1 MKIKVD
7 LIGGGK
13 TGPECLIIN
22 LTAVTLGEKSE
33 LANCLVLTELQM
45 QDVHFHNP
53 VESDF

>member
-1 MKIKVD
+1 MVYWIQQ
-7 LIGGGK
+7 LRA
-13 TGPECLIIN
+13 ECLIIN